1 MSRNEG
7 QTRFEL
13 IDPKIKSSGWGEFE
27 DSRII
32 TEFPITHREGGRLTG
47 NGRRANPLFAD
58 YVLAYKNLNLAVV
71 EAKKEDL
78 NYTTGLEQAKSYAE
92 KLKLPFAYATNG
104 KKIREVNMLDGTSK
118 DVDNYPTPEELW
130 NRIYPTQNDWRD
142 LFSSIP
148 MFDTWGEGKPR
159 FYQEIAVNKVLDSIS
174 ENKNR
179 ILLTMATG
187 TGKTN
192 VSFQIVWKLFNS
204 KWTIDGRKNR
214 RPRILFLA
222 DRNILANQ
230 AYLSFL
236 KGFETID
243 ENALVRIKPE
253 EIRKKGGVPKSGSV
267 FFTIYQTFMSG
278 PEESPYFG
286 DYESDFFDFIIIDE
300 CHRGGAN
307 DESNWRNVLEYF
319 SSAVQLGLTATPKR
333 DVNGDTYK
341 YFGEPVYTY
350 SLKDG
355 INDGFLTPFRVQDFT
370 TDLDEFEIKDGD
382 QIIQGQANVGQI
394 FSESDFKYA
403 KIDVK
408 DRTVVRLN
416 LFLENFNP
424 NEKSLIFC
432 YTQDHAA
439 QVRDLIDEF
448 KTENKISTDVN
459 YVCRVTADDGDFGE
473 EKLKEFQD
481 NEKTIPTILTTSKK
495 LSTGVD
501 ARNVRNIVFL
511 RMPDNMIEF
520 KQIIGRGTR
529 LYEGKDYFTIYDFV
543 GASKLFKDPTW
554 DGDPIEPQEK
564 PNKGGSGP
572 KGGPEGGGPEGG
584 GGKVEIIVELGEL
597 RKKSIKTTQKTSFY
611 MADGRL
617 ISAKQFVELLFGEI
631 PKLVSNEKELRSV
644 WGDLNTRKLLLQ
656 QLYDVGFGEDQLFS
670 LQKLIGM
677 DKSDVFDV
685 LSHIAYEAPVMT
697 RTERAE
703 KAIINLKTKLTS
715 TQFEFIEFIV
725 DKYCQIG
732 SKELEIDK
740 LSVLLELKYGSLP
753 EARDQL
759 GDMKKIKE
767 VFEEFQK
774 ELYAA

>member
-1 MSRNEG
+1 MSRNED
-7 QTRFEL
+7 QTRFDL
-13 IDPKIKSSGWGEFE
+13 ITPKIIQSGWNHIEE
-27 DSRII
+27 SKILVNY
-32 TEFPITHREGGRLTG
+32 PITHRDGGRLTG

-58 YVLAYKNLNLAVV
+58 YILSYKNLNLAVI
-71 EAKKEDL
+71 EAKKEGV
-78 NYTTGLEQAKSYAE
+78 NYTSGLEQAKSYAE
-92 KLKLPFAYATNG
+92 KLKVPFAYATNG
-104 KKIREVNMLDGTSK
+104 KKIREVNMLDGSAR

-130 NRIYPTQNDWRD
+130 DRIYPIQNDWRD

-159 FYQEIAVNKVLDSIS
+159 FYQEIAVNKVL
-174 ENKNR
+174 ENLAEGKKR

-204 KWTIDGRKNR
+204 KWTTDGRKNR

-236 KGFETID
+236 KGFETVD
-243 ENALVRIKPE
+243 ENALVRIKPD

-286 DYESDFFDFIIIDE
+286 DYEPDFFDFIIIDE

-319 SSAVQLGLTATPKR
+319 NSAVQLGLTATPKR

-341 YFGEPVYTY
+341 YFGDPVYTY

-370 TDLDEFEIKDGD
+370 TELDEFEIKDGD
-382 QIIQGQANVGQI
+382 EIIQGDAKVGQV
-394 FSESDFKYA
+394 FSEADFKYA

-408 DRTVVRLN
+408 ERTIARLN

-424 NEKSLIFC
+424 HEKTLIFC
-432 YTQDHAA
+432 YTQNHAA
-439 QVRDLIDEF
+439 QVRDLIDEY
-448 KTENKISTDVN
+448 KIEKKISADVN

-511 RMPDNMIEF
+511 RMPDNMVEF

-543 GASKLFKDPTW
+543 GASELFKDPLW
-554 DGDPIEPQEK
+554 DGEPIEPEEK
-564 PNKGGSGP
+564 PRKGGSEP
-572 KGGPEGGGPEGG
+572 KGGGGSGGGTGG
-584 GGKVEIIVELGEL
+584 GEKVEIIVQLGDS
-597 RKKSIKTTQKTSFY
+597 RKKSIKTTQRTSFY

-631 PKLVSNEKELRSV
+631 PKLVANEKELRSV
-644 WGDLNTRKLLLQ
+644 WGDINTRKLLLKK
-656 QLYDVGFGEDQLFS
+656 LYDVGFGEDQLS
-670 LQKLIGM
+670 ALQKLIGM
-677 DKSDVFDV
+677 EKSDVFDV
-685 LSHIAYEAPVMT
+685 LSYVAYEAPALT

-703 KAIINLKTKLTS
+703 KAITNLKTQLNS
-715 TQFEFIEFIV
+715 NQFEFIEFIV
-725 DKYCQIG
+725 DKYCQQG

-767 VFEEFQK
+767 VFEVFQK

>member
-13 IDPKIKSSGWGEFE
+13 IDPKVKASGWGEFP

-32 TEFPITHREGGRLTG
+32 TEFPITHRDGGRLQG

-58 YVLAYKNLNLAVV
+58 YVLNYKNTNLAII

-78 NYTTGLEQAKSYAE
+78 SYTTGLEQAKSYAD
-92 KLKLPFAYATNG
+92 KLKVPFAYSTNG
-104 KKIREVNMLDGTSK
+104 KKIREVNMLDGTSR
-118 DVDNYPTPEELW
+118 DVDSYPSPEELW
-130 NRIYPTQNDWRD
+130 ERVYPTQNNWRD
-142 LFSSIP
+142 EFASIP

-159 FYQEIAVNKVLDSIS
+159 FYQEIAVNKVLESVS
-174 ENKNR
+174 EKKDR

-192 VSFQIVWKLFNS
+192 VSFQIVWKLFNT
-204 KWTIDGRKNR
+204 KWTKDGRKNR

-267 FFTIYQTFMSG
+267 FFTIYQTFLSG
-278 PEESPYFG
+278 PEGSPYFG
-286 DYESDFFDFIIIDE
+286 EYEPDFFDFIIIDE

-307 DESNWRNVLEYF
+307 DESNWRTVLEYF
-319 SSAVQLGLTATPKR
+319 KSAYQLGLTATPKR

-341 YFGEPVYTY
+341 YFHEPVYTY

-355 INDGFLTPFRVQDFT
+355 INDGFLTPFRVQNFSSELDDFVVKEG
-370 TDLDEFEIKDGD
+370 DEILKGD
-382 QIIQGQANVGQI
+382 AKIGQV
-394 FSESDFKYA
+394 FTESDFKYG

-408 DRTVVRLN
+408 DRTISRLN
-416 LFLENFNP
+416 EFLQSFNP

-432 YTQDHAA
+432 YTQEHAA
-439 QVRDLIDEF
+439 QVRDLIDDF
-448 KTENKISTDVN
+448 KTENKISSDVN

-501 ARNVRNIVFL
+501 ARNVRNIIFL

-529 LYEGKDYFTIYDFV
+529 LFEGKDYFTIYDFV
-543 GASKLFKDPTW
+543 GASKLFNDPTW
-554 DGDPIEPQEK
+554 DGEPLEPKEK
-564 PNKGGSGP
+564 SSK
-572 KGGPEGGGPEGG
+572 GG
-584 GGKVEIIVELGEL
+584 GGTDGGGGGQTEIVINLGES
-597 RKKSIKTTQKTSFY
+597 RKKSIKMERSTSFY

-617 ISAKQFVELLFGEI
+617 ITAKQFVELLFGEI
-631 PKLVSNEKELRSV
+631 PKLVSDERELRRV
-644 WGDLNTRKLLLQ
+644 WGDLKTRELLLNK
-656 QLYDVGFGEDQLFS
+656 LYEAGFGEEQLTT
-670 LQKLIGM
+670 LQKLVGM
-677 DKSDVFDV
+677 EKSDVFDV
-685 LSHIAYEAPVMT
+685 LSHIAYEAPALT
-697 RTERAE
+697 RIQRAE
-703 KAIINLKTKLTS
+703 KAIVNLRSKLTS
-715 TQFEFIEFIV
+715 NQFEFIEFIV
-725 DKYCQIG
+725 DKYCQQG
-732 SKELEIDK
+732 SKELEVDK

-753 EARDQL
+753 EAKGQL
-759 GDMKKIKE
+759 GEMKEIKE
-767 VFEEFQK
+767 VFEIFQR

>member
-13 IDPKIKSSGWGEFE
+13 IDPKVKASGWGEFP

-32 TEFPITHREGGRLTG
+32 TEFPITHRDGGRLQG

-58 YVLAYKNLNLAVV
+58 YVLNYKNTNLAII

-78 NYTTGLEQAKSYAE
+78 SYTTGLEQAKSYAD
-92 KLKLPFAYATNG
+92 KLKVPFAYSTNG
-104 KKIREVNMLDGTSK
+104 KKIREVNMLDGTSR
-118 DVDNYPTPEELW
+118 DVDSYPSPEELW
-130 NRIYPTQNDWRD
+130 ERVYPTQNNWRD
-142 LFSSIP
+142 EFASIP

-159 FYQEIAVNKVLDSIS
+159 FYQEIAVNKVLESVS
-174 ENKNR
+174 EKKDR

-192 VSFQIVWKLFNS
+192 VSFQIVWKLFNT
-204 KWTIDGRKNR
+204 KWTKDGRKNR

-267 FFTIYQTFMSG
+267 FFTIYQTFLSG
-278 PEESPYFG
+278 PEGSPYFG
-286 DYESDFFDFIIIDE
+286 EYEPDFFDFIIIDE

-307 DESNWRNVLEYF
+307 DESNWRTVLEYF
-319 SSAVQLGLTATPKR
+319 KSAYQLGLTATPKR

-341 YFGEPVYTY
+341 YFHEPVYTY

-355 INDGFLTPFRVQDFT
+355 INDGFLTPFRVQNFSSELDDFVV
-370 TDLDEFEIKDGD
+370 KDGD
-382 QIIQGQANVGQI
+382 EILQGDAKIGQV
-394 FSESDFKYA
+394 FTESDFKYG
-403 KIDVK
+403 KIDVR
-408 DRTVVRLN
+408 DRTISRLN
-416 LFLENFNP
+416 EFLQSFNP

-432 YTQDHAA
+432 YTQEHAA
-439 QVRDLIDEF
+439 QVRDLIDDF
-448 KTENKISTDVN
+448 KTENKISSDVN
-459 YVCRVTADDGDFGE
+459 YVCRVTADDGEFGE

-529 LYEGKDYFTIYDFV
+529 LFEGKDYFTIYDFV
-543 GASKLFKDPTW
+543 GASKLFNDPTW
-554 DGDPIEPQEK
+554 DGEPLEPKEK
-564 PNKGGSGP
+564 SSK
-572 KGGPEGGGPEGG
+572 GG
-584 GGKVEIIVELGEL
+584 GGTDGGGTDGGGGGGGQTEIVINLGET
-597 RKKSIKTTQKTSFY
+597 RKKSIKMERSTSFY

-631 PKLVSNEKELRSV
+631 PKLVSDEKELRRV
-644 WGDLNTRKLLLQ
+644 WGDLKTRELLLNK
-656 QLYDVGFGEDQLFS
+656 LYEAGFGEEQLTT
-670 LQKLIGM
+670 LQKLVGM
-677 DKSDVFDV
+677 EKSDVFDV
-685 LSHIAYEAPVMT
+685 LSHIAYEAPALT
-697 RTERAE
+697 RIQRAE
-703 KAIINLKTKLTS
+703 KAIINLKSKLTS
-715 TQFEFIEFIV
+715 NQFEFIEFIV
-725 DKYCQIG
+725 DKYCQQG
-732 SKELEIDK
+732 AKELEVDK

-753 EARDQL
+753 EAKGQL
-759 GDMKKIKE
+759 GEMKEIKE
-767 VFEEFQK
+767 VFEIFQK

>member
-13 IDPKIKSSGWGEFE
+13 IDPKIKSSGWGEIE

-32 TEFPITHREGGRLTG
+32 TEFPITHRVGGRLTG

-58 YVLAYKNLNLAVV
+58 YVLTYKNLNLAVV

-78 NYTTGLEQAKSYAE
+78 NYTTGLEQAKSYAQ

-104 KKIREVNMLDGTSK
+104 KKIREVNMLDGTSR

-142 LFSSIP
+142 SFSSIP

-159 FYQEIAVNKVLDSIS
+159 FYQEIAVNKVLDSIA

-278 PEESPYFG
+278 PEGSPYFG
-286 DYESDFFDFIIIDE
+286 DYETDFFDFIIIDE

-408 DRTVVRLN
+408 DRTIARLN
-416 LFLENFNP
+416 LFLENFIP

-543 GASKLFKDPTW
+543 GASQLFKDPTW
-554 DGDPIEPQEK
+554 DGEPIEPNDK
-564 PNKGGSGP
+564 TKKGGSGP

-584 GGKVEIIVELGEL
+584 SGKVEIIVELGDT

-631 PKLVSNEKELRSV
+631 PKLVANEKELRSV

-656 QLYDVGFGEDQLFS
+656 QLYDVGFGEDQLLS

-685 LSHIAYEAPVMT
+685 LSHIAYEVPVMT

-767 VFEEFQK
+767 VFEVFQK